1 MRTLPRTPE
10 EADKQRTD
18 ADRARE
24 SARRRYQN
32 GAVLI
37 NDPNNFGHYM
47 RQLRR
52 QREASEAA
60 ERGEFRPR
68 AARSRDLMSSDN
80 GEMRMKKGQQTEKPM
95 PTKCLICTATPVDPS
110 TEGKGA
116 DYAFCAGHLA
126 TLHDTPAQR
135 ARLRQVQAD
144 VMLKRVAIAVD
155 ANGVGWFHQLPPQPP
170 PRGCRLSRTTVRRPT
185 STGGRTSSEAITMA
199 TNNIIQYQ
207 L

>member
-1 MRTLPRTPE
+1 ITELRSELVDHLSTVAEEIVDDEERAHSDMRTLPRTPE

-60 ERGEFRPR
+60 ERGE
-68 AARSRDLMSSDN
+68 
-80 GEMRMKKGQQTEKPM
+80 
-95 PTKCLICTATPVDPS
+95 
-110 TEGKGA
+110 
-116 DYAFCAGHLA
+116 
-126 TLHDTPAQR
+126 
-135 ARLRQVQAD
+135 
-144 VMLKRVAIAVD
+144 
-155 ANGVGWFHQLPPQPP
+155 LPPA
-170 PRGCRLSRTTVRRPT
+170 
-185 STGGRTSSEAITMA
+185 GRYVTRF
-199 TNNIIQYQ
+199 NVFG
-207 L
+207 